1 MKLCNTLDA
10 SQSAAT
16 CELCPPRW
24 NIHRLLNHTVEMLTS
39 KAITFK
45 LVDTRVSNVYTTKLN
60 KRDAQLHTTKLSR
73 APKHPHDHT
82 VTDPQY
88 N

>member
-10 SQSAAT
+10 SQSAT

-24 NIHRLLNHTVEMLTS
+24 NIHRLLNHTVEMLQS

-45 LVDTRVSNVYTTKLN
+45 LVDTRVSNVDTTKLN
-60 KRDAQLHTTKLSR
+60 KRNAQLHTTKVHSL
-73 APKHPHDHT
+73 P
-82 VTDPQY
+82 
-88 N
+88 

>member
-1 MKLCNTLDA
+1 MKLCNILDA

-24 NIHRLLNHTVEMLTS
+24 NIHRLLNHTVEMLQS

-45 LVDTRVSNVYTTKLN
+45 LVDTRVSNVDRHN
-60 KRDAQLHTTKLSR
+60 KVK
-73 APKHPHDHT
+73 
-82 VTDPQY
+82 
-88 N
+88 